1 MKQYT
6 QEEIESLQR
15 ALNGERVKGYIPSV
29 DDLKDIQNLVAQG
42 VLKTDVIDCGHWYSS
57 NPELQQIHKMTM

>member
-29 DDLKDIQNLVAQG
+29 DDLKDIQKLVAQG
-42 VLKTDVIDCGHWYSS
+42 VLKTDVIDCGWHSS
-57 NPELQQIHKMTM
+57 PQELQYIHSRL